1 MSEITGDIDPAWL
14 AEEQEI
20 QATLPDPTVMGKV
33 HVLAQNILFGN
44 IYVEGGEEGRQEILD
59 HRDAGGSF
67 QVHMSHIRRWA
78 PIYMAFVTKEES
90 LKHLELSTGI
100 TARSGTFRIP
110 ILGKNIVAKSGA
122 RPIEKKDKV
131 KGETP
136 EERDI
141 RREYNE
147 TTQAI
152 GGRWLAHG
160 LNWLIYTEGNSRVYI
175 QDGDE
180 LKRIPR
186 QPDVPLPVFSGFVR
200 SLNNM
205 TPEERKRAKIIGIGE
220 HYPYRHTPFG
230 ATLYVSR
237 PEIPVDGTEEEKLQ
251 QGQAIMDK
259 VIAGA
264 ARSAWLRRNHISKE
278 TIENFPGISR

>member
-20 QATLPDPTVMGKV
+20 QVSLPDPSVMGKIHALV
-33 HVLAQNILFGN
+33 QNILFGN
-44 IYVEGGEEGRQEILD
+44 IYVEGGEEGRQEIRD
-59 HRDAGGSF
+59 HRDAGF

-78 PIYMAFVTKEES
+78 PIYMAFATKEES
-90 LKHLELSTGI
+90 LKHLELRTGI
-100 TARSGTFRIP
+100 TARSGTFEIP
-110 ILGKNIVAKSGA
+110 ILGKRIVAKSGA
-122 RPIEKKDKV
+122 KAVKRKDKV
-131 KGETP
+131 NGETP

-160 LNWLIYTEGNSRVYI
+160 FNWLIYTEGNSRVLI
-175 QDGDE
+175 QDGAE

-186 QPDVPLPVFSGFVR
+186 QPDVPLPVFSGFVK

-205 TPEERKRAKIIGIGE
+205 TPEERERVRIIGIGE

-230 ATLYVSR
+230 PTLYVSR
-237 PEIPVDGTEEEKLQ
+237 PETPVNGTEEEKLQ
-251 QGQAIMDK
+251 QGQDIIDK
-259 VIAGA
+259 VIVGA
-264 ARSAWLRRNHISKE
+264 ARSAWLRRNHVTRE